1 MKIKLVVWFLVIVV
15 GAFFYGCGAEEP
27 AKGPRQVERP
37 APAEKG
43 STPEP
48 SSLSADNL
56 KKAEQIQGLIETL
69 EGDDERAAIDAAL
82 QLGLLGDESAVEPLI
97 DMAERESGS
106 LRVAALKALGNIG
119 DGRALEL
126 LLAAMGDSSVEFRR
140 VAAGSLG
147 NFRDPSAI
155 APLIEA
161 LQDEDS
167 WVRIDA
173 RYSLEKL
180 TGQDFENYN
189 AWSEWNSQR

>member
-1 MKIKLVVWFLVIVV
+1 LDSRFLAWTDSHHQTNIIEDSVWQSWNFEGLKLWCLKADIFNFRSQDRNTIYGIK
-15 GAFFYGCGAEEP
+15 
-27 AKGPRQVERP
+27 K
-37 APAEKG
+37 
-43 STPEP
+43 
-48 SSLSADNL
+48 
-56 KKAEQIQGLIETL
+56 
-69 EGDDERAAIDAAL
+69 
-82 QLGLLGDESAVEPLI
+82 
-97 DMAERESGS
+97 ERESGS

-126 LLAAMGDSSVEFRR
+126 LLAALGDSSVGFRR
-140 VAAGSLG
+140 VAASSLG

-161 LQDEDS
+161 LQDEDN